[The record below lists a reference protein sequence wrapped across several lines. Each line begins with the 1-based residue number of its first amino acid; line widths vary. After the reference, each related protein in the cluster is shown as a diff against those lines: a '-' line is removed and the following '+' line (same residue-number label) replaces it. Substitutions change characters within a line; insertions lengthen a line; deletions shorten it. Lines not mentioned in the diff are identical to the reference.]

1 MIVKH
6 NLFFAVCLFI
16 FSLFNTAVAVPANLD
31 NAFNTDEILTLAHGG
46 SSSTPCAAKIF
57 LDALNQNSD
66 TVSADASEYVARVW
80 AKNIIQSPDVL
91 TKVLECPE
99 IKYLSPTQT
108 INFTPIVYA
117 FPNTERT
124 LTINY
129 STQPKVLH
137 QHILMANKC
146 SLPNGDINP
155 KLNNPDD
162 PGIYINTEPAWYG
175 ILVVQ
180 HDSLSE
186 FVGPNKNNTLSLKY
200 INDNIDKIYPHG
212 FSCTSRSAWAD
223 DDDTINIATKQ
234 TVQLGEKDS
243 NDYYVAGDIDLEWV
257 MYAEIAGDILLT
269 VATSGLG
276 EAALA
281 WLKGANATRAIKN
294 LQASIKALRGVDE
307 VKDYISLSNKVAR
320 HTDDIANLTKNADKA
335 TDLVKQLKSID
346 QAKNSTEYAIK
357 MRELTKIVNET
368 KKIDPSVTL
377 NALTDANK
385 MSDKI
390 KTMKKTVKNLSKNA
404 DDLVKSEKKVKQYT
418 ESMKAADELLK
429 YRRDLNAY
437 KNTTGNFITRSL
449 KALKSF
455 NASNK
460 GAKEIAKASKLAR
473 AGMSSKS
480 ARLGDWL
487 FESTLKHGAR
497 LARFERDASML
508 GGLAYMIGEFY
519 DHTSATS
526 KEFSNGIEFKP
537 LGLLSAD
544 DLDGYDNVVN
554 YGMWLMWQGNST
566 DPADDDAAY
575 LQAMDFAAKF
585 HYNLEQVQEQGDA
598 NCNVDIY
605 VVRPIIRL
613 DETNIN
619 DPHGE
624 MFYLFMNDI
633 PWTTAEQFGEKVPDV
648 KEWERV
654 QQQKFSENPRK
665 GLPPLP
671 SKPDAE
677 SETRPEQTTDSI
689 DTQEIAE

>member
-1 MIVKH
+1 MIKKIVIIS
-6 NLFFAVCLFI
+6 LSFLVFFGTNCW
-16 FSLFNTAVAVPANLD
+16 SDTDNTISS
-31 NAFNTDEILTLAHGG
+31 TDEILTLAHSG
-46 SSSTPCAAKIF
+46 SLATPCAAKIF
-57 LDALNQNSD
+57 LDALNKNSD

-80 AKNIIQSPDVL
+80 AKNIMQSPDVL

-108 INFTPIVYA
+108 INFTPIVYT

-129 STQPKVLH
+129 STQPKVMH
-137 QHILMANKC
+137 QHILMANKR

-281 WLKGANATRAIKN
+281 WAKGANATRATKN
-294 LQASIKALRGVDE
+294 LQASIKALRGADE

-320 HTDDIANLTKNADKA
+320 HTDDIAKLTKNADKA

-346 QAKNSTEYAIK
+346 QTKNSTEYATK

-368 KKIDPSVTL
+368 KKVDPSVTL

-605 VVRPIIRL
+605 VVRPLIRL

-624 MFYLFMNDI
+624 MFYLFMNDV

-671 SKPDAE
+671 SKPEAE
-677 SETRPEQTTDSI
+677 SETGPEQTTDSI
-689 DTQEIAE
+689 DAQEIAE